1 MTGINILREELIA
14 KIYLTKDDVRKFLKV
29 GQDKATIA
37 FQKCWQKCIDD
48 GYENVEGR
56 IYYKYLLELYRFK
69 ENDIHRLAKIERQIK
84 RDTDAVEST
93 VSQS

>member
-1 MTGINILREELIA
+1 MTEINILREELIS

-37 FQKCWQKCIDD
+37 FNKCWQKCIDD

-69 ENDIHRLAKIERQIK
+69 ESDIHRLAKIEREIK
-84 RDTDAVEST
+84 RDTLAVQSS
-93 VSQS
+93 VSQE

>member
-1 MTGINILREELIA
+1 MKGINILREELIA

-37 FQKCWQKCIDD
+37 FNKCWQRCIDD

-69 ENDIHRLAKIERQIK
+69 ESDIHRLAKIEREIK
-84 RDTDAVEST
+84 RDTSAVQSS